1 MRPHLERTPTR
12 HTNRCATPQTAPEW
26 RCLSAVQP
34 HAQFRVFAYVSAG
47 LVGDVAFRPRKI
59 DFFASFWFSF
69 FFLKKMVF
77 FWIFFFS
84 LGAKTFK
91 KNVARFFF
99 WRYRVALTLS
109 SSKTCL
115 FPSFEKHGYLPGP
128 ESENLGK
135 SGAICQIR
143 AQCVENEP
151 GFTTLRILSAGKSE
165 SCSRKS
171 NTEGR
176 VHRR

>member
-34 HAQFRVFAYVSAG
+34 HAHFRVFAYVSAR

-69 FFLKKMVF
+69 FFGKK
-77 FWIFFFS
+77 WFFFYFF
-84 LGAKTFK
+84 LFFQFGCENFQK
-91 KNVARFFF
+91 KCRENLF
-99 WRYRVALTLS
+99 LTLS
-109 SSKTCL
+109 SSADSQL
-115 FPSFEKHGYLPGP
+115 FKNMLISKFWETRVSARARKWKLVKIWEFP
-128 ESENLGK
+128 
-135 SGAICQIR
+135 
-143 AQCVENEP
+143 AQCVENAP
-151 GFTTLRILSAGKSE
+151 GFTHRLEMSAGKSE